1 MFKKILI
8 LSLVLFSCTAKES
21 KELRLYTW
29 SEYFE
34 PSLIEEFEKKSGA
47 KVKVDYFA
55 SNEEMHAK
63 LKLLGKERSYDLILP
78 SDYMVRI
85 LVEENLLQPLKKEWL
100 PFLKDF
106 DEKALNP
113 PYDPGLNYSV
123 PFSMGFTGLAW
134 NKELIPNPPSPISWK
149 DFFENPTFKN
159 KVTLLDDTKE
169 VIYAALLAQGLDPS
183 KSENVAKAFPYL
195 KKHKSQLKGFLS
207 ETRPTIEG
215 GECGLCMAY
224 SGDVR
229 SISKEKSHIQFLFPK
244 EGVTQWSDN
253 FAIPITSTESEL
265 AHQFISHALSVEN
278 AKSFTERTGYGT
290 FHKLAK
296 AKLPKEVAEDLVVYP
311 KVGKFHFLVDHKDQ
325 SKEIEREWAQLK
337 SE

>member
-1 MFKKILI
+1 MKL
-8 LSLVLFSCTAKES
+8 
-21 KELRLYTW
+21 
-29 SEYFE
+29 
-34 PSLIEEFEKKSGA
+34 
-47 KVKVDYFA
+47 DYFA

-85 LVEENLLQPLKKEWL
+85 LIEEKLVQPINKAWL

-106 DEKALNP
+106 EESGLNP
-113 PYDPGLNYSV
+113 PYDPGLGYSV
-123 PFSMGFTGLAW
+123 PFSVGFTGLAW
-134 NKELIPNPPSPISWK
+134 NKELLPKIPSPISWK
-149 DFFENPTFKN
+149 DFFENPSFKN
-159 KVTLLDDTKE
+159 QVTLLDDTKE
-169 VIYAALLAQGLDPS
+169 VINAALLAQRIDPS
-183 KSENVAKAFPYL
+183 KGENLSKAFPYL

-229 SISKEKSHIQFLFPK
+229 SIAKEKSHIAFLFPK

-253 FAIPITSTESEL
+253 FAIPATSTEAEL
-265 AHQFISHALSVEN
+265 AHQFISMALSAEN
-278 AKSFTERTGYGT
+278 AKAFTERTGYRT
-290 FHKLAK
+290 YHKGAK
-296 AKLPKEVAEDLVVYP
+296 ALLSKDVSEDFVVYP
-311 KVGKFHFLVDHKDQ
+311 KGGKFHFLVNHQEQ
-325 SKEIEREWAQLK
+325 SKEVEREWAQLK

>member
-1 MFKKILI
+1 MKL
-8 LSLVLFSCTAKES
+8 
-21 KELRLYTW
+21 
-29 SEYFE
+29 
-34 PSLIEEFEKKSGA
+34 
-47 KVKVDYFA
+47 DYFA

-85 LVEENLLQPLKKEWL
+85 LIEEKLVQPMNKAWL

-106 DEKALNP
+106 EESGLNP
-113 PYDPGLNYSV
+113 PYDPGLVYSV
-123 PFSMGFTGLAW
+123 PFSVGFTGLAW
-134 NKELIPNPPSPISWK
+134 NKELLPNVAKPISWK

-169 VIYAALLAQGLDPS
+169 VISAALLAQGIDPS
-183 KSENVAKAFPYL
+183 KGENIAKAFPYL
-195 KKHKSQLKGFLS
+195 KKHKSQLKGFLA

-229 SISKEKSHIQFLFPK
+229 SIAKEKSHIEFLFPK

-253 FAIPITSTESEL
+253 FAIPATSTEAEL
-265 AHQFISHALSVEN
+265 AHQFISMALSVEN
-278 AKSFTERTGYGT
+278 AKSFTERTGYRT
-290 FHKLAK
+290 FHKGAR
-296 AKLPKEVAEDLVVYP
+296 AKLPNEVSEDPVVYP
-311 KVGKFHFLVDHKDQ
+311 KGGKFHFLVNHQEQ
-325 SKEIEREWAQLK
+325 SKAVEREWAQLK